1 LFKEKSLLLHPIL
14 ISGAFFA
21 PLQTLQGRVEFPIG
35 GKVRKLTDIKK
46 LISYGTNRC
55 NYGTDSIVWMEED

>member
-14 ISGAFFA
+14 KRRRKFA
-21 PLQTLQGRVEFPIG
+21 PLQTLQGRVKFPIG
-35 GKVRKLTDIKK
+35 GKVRKPF
-46 LISYGTNRC
+46 GTNRC